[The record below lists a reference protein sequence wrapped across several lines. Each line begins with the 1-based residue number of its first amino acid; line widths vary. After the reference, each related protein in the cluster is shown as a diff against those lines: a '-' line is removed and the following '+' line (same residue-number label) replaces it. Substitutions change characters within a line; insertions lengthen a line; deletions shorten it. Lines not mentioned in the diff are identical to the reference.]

1 MPHKTPHGLQ
11 MTPAASASYIAT
23 RSRQSGL
30 TLVELMVGVAI
41 GLMVVAVAG
50 GALMVSRGTS
60 GTVSDASALQQQAG
74 YAFRVI
80 GQQLRQSGS
89 LYLNLNASKNTST
102 DIDRYALPVA
112 FEAKA
117 TSSTPGRAFSPAT
130 DTISGTNTTLN
141 LGYRRY
147 KEPVYPVND
156 TSPATQSLSRDCQ
169 GGPQDS
175 DTADNNSFMRISS
188 AFALNANNLVCT
200 GTTGTTQPVIGN
212 VANFRVRYLR
222 MTDTASGAPK
232 IQYVN
237 AAAVGTNW
245 GQVTGV
251 EVCLVLYGNEPM
263 NLPSGNGS
271 ATYTDCDGTTSVDY
285 TSASSTDMSGS
296 AIGAARAQRMHMVF
310 RSVYQ
315 LRSQGLIGNVL

>member
-1 MPHKTPHGLQ
+1 MHLKITKGLRNV
-11 MTPAASASYIAT
+11 PAANLDPSFKP
-23 RSRQSGL
+23 RHQSGI

-50 GALMVSRGTS
+50 GALMVSRSTS
-60 GTVSDASALQQQAG
+60 GTVSDASQLQQQAG

-89 LYLNLNASKNTST
+89 LYLNLNATKNAST

-117 TSSTPGRAFSPAT
+117 TSSDPAQTFSPAT
-130 DTISGTNTTLN
+130 DTIIGTNTTLTV
-141 LGYRRY
+141 GYRRY
-147 KEPVYPVND
+147 KEPVYPLND

-169 GGPQDS
+169 GGPQDL
-175 DTADNNSFMRISS
+175 DTTDNNSFMRISS

-200 GTTGTTQPVIGN
+200 GTTGAAQPVIGN

-222 MTDTASGAPK
+222 MTDIASGAPK

-237 AAAVGTNW
+237 AAGVGTNW

-251 EVCLVLYGNEPM
+251 EVCLVLYGTERM
-263 NLPSGNGS
+263 NLTTAS
-271 ATYTDCDGTTSVDY
+271 YTDCDGTTVVDY
-285 TSASSTDMSGS
+285 ASADATDMSGS
-296 AIGAARAQRMHMVF
+296 AIGGARAQRLHMVF

>member
-1 MPHKTPHGLQ
+1 MQ
-11 MTPAASASYIAT
+11 AANLGKAPQPK
-23 RSRQSGL
+23 RQNGI

-50 GALMVSRGTS
+50 GALMVSRSTS
-60 GTVSDASALQQQAG
+60 GTVSDASQLQQQAG

-89 LYLNLNASKNTST
+89 LYLNLNATKNAST

-117 TSSTPGRAFSPAT
+117 TSSDPDRNFSPAT
-130 DTISGTNTTLN
+130 DTINGTDTTLTV
-141 LGYRRY
+141 GYRRY
-147 KEPVYPVND
+147 KEPVYPISD

-169 GGPQDS
+169 GGPQDL

-188 AFALNANNLVCT
+188 AFALNTNNLVCT
-200 GTTGTTQPVIGN
+200 GTSGTTQPVIGN
-212 VANFRVRYLR
+212 VANFRIRYLR
-222 MTDTASGAPK
+222 MTDIASGAPK

-237 AAAVGTNW
+237 AAGVGTNW

-251 EVCLVLYGNEPM
+251 EVCLVLYGTERM
-263 NLPSGNGS
+263 NLPSTS
-271 ATYTDCDGTTSVDY
+271 SYTDCDGTTVVGY
-285 TSASSTDMSGS
+285 TSADATDMSGN
-296 AIGAARAQRMHMVF
+296 AIGADRAQRLHMVF

>member
-1 MPHKTPHGLQ
+1 MRTKITNSMHSV
-11 MTPAASASYIAT
+11 PAAKLGHAFQPRHQRGI
-23 RSRQSGL
+23 

-50 GALMVSRGTS
+50 GALMVSRSTS
-60 GTVSDASALQQQAG
+60 GTVSDASQLQQQAG

-89 LYLNLNASKNTST
+89 LYLNLNATKNAST

-117 TSSTPGRAFSPAT
+117 TSSEAGRTFSPAT
-130 DTISGTNTTLN
+130 DTINGTDTTLT

-147 KEPVYPVND
+147 KEPVYPLSD
-156 TSPATQSLSRDCQ
+156 TSLATQSLSRDCQ
-169 GGPQDS
+169 GGPQDL
-175 DTADNNSFMRISS
+175 DTTDNNSFMRISS

-200 GTTGTTQPVIGN
+200 GTSGTTQPVIGN
-212 VANFRVRYLR
+212 VANFRIRYLR
-222 MTDTASGAPK
+222 MTDIASGAPK

-237 AAAVGTNW
+237 AAGVGTNW
-245 GQVTGV
+245 GQITGV
-251 EVCLVLYGNEPM
+251 EVCLVLYGTERI
-263 NLPSGNGS
+263 NLTTAS
-271 ATYTDCDGTTSVDY
+271 YTDCDGTTSVNY
-285 TSASSTDMSGS
+285 TSADATDMSGS
-296 AIGAARAQRMHMVF
+296 AIGADRAQRLHMVF